1 MIQLPN
7 ERRRLHKPSVNVV
20 FLLSIFVLASAAIVI
35 SAFGYQS
42 QSPPQSQSQGANSAA
57 PAQQFIAT
65 WRGDLKGKPFAFVQI
80 TSTSPKVVGVVC
92 TAPGINVGPSGEVD
106 EFWWPAKLTDA
117 RPMLEP
123 KLEGNRLSFTFKT
136 EDADH
141 PDTFEMV
148 LTNPDEA
155 TLRPVRTF
163 DNQAGRFLTD
173 EEIAKQVKPFHL
185 KKVDGTAKKD

>member
-1 MIQLPN
+1 MLG
-7 ERRRLHKPSVNVV
+7 H
-20 FLLSIFVLASAAIVI
+20 LL
-35 SAFGYQS
+35 
-42 QSPPQSQSQGANSAA
+42 
-57 PAQQFIAT
+57 
-65 WRGDLKGKPFAFVQI
+65 GKPFAFEQI
-80 TSTSPKVVGVVC
+80 TFISPKVVSVVC
-92 TAPGINVGPSGEVD
+92 NAPGIYVGPSGEVD

-163 DNQAGRFLTD
+163 DNQAGKFLKD
-173 EEIAKQVKPFHL
+173 EEKAKQVKPIPL
-185 KKVDGTAKKD
+185 KTIGGPDK